1 MTPVDIS
8 KASVVNAVALSLP
21 ELAVS
26 IFFVAVIDI
35 VNAEWGAAESTF
47 GTVTFKAF
55 SLSGRMGREP
65 LELVSFLQP
74 LADAKPPSM

>member
-47 GTVTFKAF
+47 GTVTFMAF
-55 SLSGRMGREP
+55 SLSGPMGRE
-65 LELVSFLQP
+65 LLDLISFLQP